1 MKKRIVLAL
10 LLVGIVGGLPF
21 LFRKDSLASPTDG
34 SADVLV
40 IISPHSEPMKYEFEQ
55 GFRKYYRKRFGRDV
69 RIDYRAPGGTSDI
82 VRYIHDRFTAQFR
95 LYWEEDKS
103 NPPWDDVIGSAFN
116 DPNVLKDPS
125 APEKAVLARK
135 KFLSSDVGIGIDLFA
150 GGGTFEH
157 ARNASY
163 GYAVDGGLQKRHPE
177 YFKEDM
183 IPCFFAGEYIYDPQG
198 RYYGVTLSSFGICC
212 NFDRIKELGARR
224 KDFKAPER
232 WADLA
237 DKCYF
242 NTLVAADPTKSG
254 SANKSYEII
263 VQQAMHEIIPP
274 REEKHPSPRQMDL
287 AWARGINRVKRI
299 MANTRTIT
307 DSAGSVTREVAT
319 GNAAAGTAI
328 DFYGLTEKEWNRVQ
342 LGSPVVE
349 YIPPQGGTCIGADP
363 VQLLRGAPHR
373 KTAEAFLDFIIGPEG
388 QKLLCFKKGV
398 EGGPEKYTLRHS
410 PVRKDLYGKKYYE
423 LRTDPDYFPYE
434 AAALSFTYKSQWTGR
449 YFSLIRI
456 LIRCVALDVRDELRE
471 AWGAIVAA
479 GGPEKVPL
487 AMKEFEKLPFAYHE
501 APAAAKKLRK
511 SKNNTALD
519 IAGTTREWSDFAR
532 KQYKEAARLARE
544 GK

>member
-1 MKKRIVLAL
+1 
-10 LLVGIVGGLPF
+10 
-21 LFRKDSLASPTDG
+21 
-34 SADVLV
+34 
-40 IISPHSEPMKYEFEQ
+40 
-55 GFRKYYRKRFGRDV
+55 
-69 RIDYRAPGGTSDI
+69 
-82 VRYIHDRFTAQFR
+82 
-95 LYWEEDKS
+95 
-103 NPPWDDVIGSAFN
+103 
-116 DPNVLKDPS
+116 
-125 APEKAVLARK
+125 
-135 KFLSSDVGIGIDLFA
+135 
-150 GGGTFEH
+150 
-157 ARNASY
+157 
-163 GYAVDGGLQKRHPE
+163 
-177 YFKEDM
+177 
-183 IPCFFAGEYIYDPQG
+183 
-198 RYYGVTLSSFGICC
+198 
-212 NFDRIKELGARR
+212 
-224 KDFKAPER
+224 PER

-237 DKCYF
+237 DKGYF

-274 REEKHPSPRQMDL
+274 KDEKHPSPRQMDL
-287 AWARGINRVKRI
+287 AWAWGINRVKRI

-342 LGSPVVE
+342 LGTSPVVE

-373 KTAEAFLDFIIGPEG
+373 KAAEAFLDFIIGPEG

-410 PVRKDLYGKKYYE
+410 PVRKDLYAKKYYA

-434 AAALSFTYKSQWTGR
+434 AAALSFTYKAQWTGR

-479 GGPEKVPL
+479 GGPEKVPQ

-501 APAAAKKLRK
+501 APNAAKKLKK

-519 IAGTTREWSDFAR
+519 IAATTREWSDFAR